1 MVDVWVVIQSLHW
14 SVVWKERGQGME
26 SWDIAMLSMSLG
38 SVVSLS
44 FCFFKFWVNQAL
56 PIIFQMS
63 LIWAFVAETT
73 LFFPRLC
80 LQVLPYFWELL
91 MCGENCISIQLTNT
105 ALNVPIKWGLAYKC
119 STCTWLEFFVHFGG
133 FCVVLFKI
141 ILIVLFLETQS

>member
-1 MVDVWVVIQSLHW
+1 
-14 SVVWKERGQGME
+14 ME

-80 LQVLPYFWELL
+80 LQVFTLLLRIAHVWGEL
-91 MCGENCISIQLTNT
+91 
-105 ALNVPIKWGLAYKC
+105 
-119 STCTWLEFFVHFGG
+119 HFN
-133 FCVVLFKI
+133 
-141 ILIVLFLETQS
+141 SAD